1 MPSLLRTV
9 NGTTALF
16 ATASLNSKTEG
27 ILSANFEL
35 VTNPRSGISDFILN
49 ITQNAC
55 NLATIKLKSLSP
67 TRSRLTASFGKQVKG
82 ISSANIVLTHKNSHV
97 SGRGFINKKKVVLSQ
112 THRECK
118 DGCGCKGCG
127 SSNGGLKVKFLDGT
141 RLKICIDKTLKAALK
156 RLFAK
161 LSRILKKLG
170 CNSGKG
176 GAAPDP
182 ACLARCIR
190 ISTICQAACGIFAI
204 FCIPACLVAQAI
216 CIATC

>member
-9 NGTTALF
+9 NGTTAIF
-16 ATASLNSKTEG
+16 ATTSLKSKTEG

-35 VTNPRSGISDFILN
+35 VTNARSGVSDFLLN

-82 ISSANIVLTHKNSHV
+82 ISSANIVLTHKNSHF
-97 SGRGFINKKKVVLSQ
+97 SGRGFINKNKVVLSK
-112 THRECK
+112 THGGCK
-118 DGCGCKGCG
+118 EGCGCKGCG
-127 SSNGGLKVKFLDGT
+127 SRGSGKKLKFLNGT
-141 RLKICIDKTLKAALK
+141 KLKICIDKPLRAALK
-156 RLFAK
+156 RLFSK
-161 LSRILKKLG
+161 ISRILKRLG
-170 CNSGKG
+170 DHSRRG

-190 ISTICQAACGIFAI
+190 ISTICQAACGFFAI
-204 FCIPACLVAQAI
+204 FCIPVCLAAQAI

>member
-16 ATASLNSKTEG
+16 ATTSLKSKTEG

-35 VTNPRSGISDFILN
+35 VTNARSGISDFILN

-67 TRSRLTASFGKQVKG
+67 TKSRLTASFGKQVRG
-82 ISSANIVLTHKNSHV
+82 ISSANIVLTHKNSYV
-97 SGRGFINKKKVVLSQ
+97 SGHGCINKKKVVLSQ
-112 THRECK
+112 THSGCK
-118 DGCGCKGCG
+118 EGCGCKGCG
-127 SSNGGLKVKFLDGT
+127 SSNGRLKVKFLNGT
-141 RLKICIDKTLKAALK
+141 KLKICMDKTLKAALK
-156 RLFAK
+156 RLISK
-161 LSRILKKLG
+161 LSRIIKRLG
-170 CNSGKG
+170 DHSRRG

-204 FCIPACLVAQAI
+204 FCIPACLAAQAI